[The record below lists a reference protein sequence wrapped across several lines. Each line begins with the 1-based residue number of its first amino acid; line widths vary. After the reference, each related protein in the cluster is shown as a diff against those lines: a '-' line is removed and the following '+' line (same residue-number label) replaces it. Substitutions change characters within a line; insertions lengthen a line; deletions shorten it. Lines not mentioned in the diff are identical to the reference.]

1 MIRVL
6 IICSAGITSSM
17 IAEELNQTSKGKY
30 TVTNMNIS
38 LALKEYWK
46 YQPILV
52 APQVKFLY
60 EKIETLA
67 KDHNIHHQLLDFD
80 KYNTKS
86 VKEIIDSTITEI
98 KQTTIHICFISDKHT
113 GYLPRLFMNKL
124 VSELEKN
131 DVICTSHIEVLSNDV
146 FENNYD
152 IYLVEPKLMFYIKE
166 NDKVWIIRTQE
177 YQSLIVSPTVERIL
191 SFPKD
196 MENKYY

>member
-17 IAEELNQTSKGKY
+17 IADELNQSSEGKY
-30 TVTNMNIS
+30 IVTNMNIS

-46 YQPILV
+46 YQLILV

-60 EKIETLA
+60 EKIEVLA
-67 KDHNIHHQLLDFD
+67 LEHNIHHQLLDFD

-86 VKEIIDSTITEI
+86 VKDIVDSTVTEI
-98 KQTTIHICFISDKHT
+98 EQKVMHICFIKDKHT
-113 GYLPRLFMNKL
+113 GYLPNLFMNKL

-131 DVICTSHIEVLSNDV
+131 DVVCMSHIEVFSDDV
-146 FENNYD
+146 FNNNFD
-152 IYLVEPKLMFYIKE
+152 IYLIEPKLMFYVKE

-177 YQSLIVSPTVERIL
+177 YQSLIVSPTIERIL

-196 MENKYY
+196 VENKYL